1 MEQPAGPRFDARDYL
16 RIIHKRIWFVF
27 AISVAAAL
35 LGGVIAYMGGKPQ
48 YRAYASV
55 LVKQP
60 VEGLL
65 WVGATPPESRRQTIS
80 LETQARIAQGT
91 RCAELTWKRLK
102 SATNLGI
109 RVPSVSE
116 ILKAISVTVIRP
128 DVLRIEARADN
139 KLLAIALA
147 NETANSFKELSGER
161 QRNEVK
167 SAREYLEEQLKATE
181 QQLAEAA
188 RKTSEY
194 QRKTGLLVP
203 EAAITYIQSALNDF
217 QTEKARAET
226 ELRQAEAVVAK
237 LERLIA
243 NTPPATVAKVPVP
256 NPVRQALLESLQN
269 DQLALTRLRA
279 QYTDQYPGIQTILA
293 RIEETKARIQELP
306 PVVEQP
312 QVQPNGFL
320 ESAKTQLENER
331 LKVSQLR
338 AQIASYERA
347 IEQLHRRAENLVDK
361 ESEFAR
367 RQDEMELAR
376 ERHKKVVQELSV
388 KKLEE
393 ATTTSA
399 DVDVFDRALDAEE
412 VGPNVPKTIIY
423 GFFLGIFAGI
433 GLALVLEALDDT
445 IRTPEDIARY
455 TTAPFLG
462 IVPRTDDA
470 TAEPVTITGPKS
482 PPAEAYRTL
491 RSNIT
496 FALVDSPART
506 FVITSA
512 GASEGKSSVLA
523 NLAVAFA
530 QAGHSVIVVDSDLR
544 RPILHRLFGRDASRG
559 LSNLLVGEMSIEE
572 VLQDTAIA
580 NLKLIASGP
589 LPPNPA
595 ELLGSVPMDGII
607 DRLAQMADIVLFD
620 SPPTIMLTDALI
632 LSSKVDR
639 VILVAEAGQVTRDA
653 FNEVVRLIR
662 HARGNILGCVLNK
675 LRLTASDYYYYYY
688 YYYYDYS
695 SREEKEAPRRV
706 DVEHAA
712 APQPAEEEGEERIEL
727 PWERPEWLPEEEQES
742 GAEAERQAPPSEAG
756 QPREGQDW
764 VSQVREPDVI
774 TEPEEAEPKP
784 EPPQGEQPPSE
795 EEPPPL
801 PWDRPPPRDQQ

>member
-1 MEQPAGPRFDARDYL
+1 MLRCWSSSLWKGCCGWGPLPPKAVAR
-16 RIIHKRIWFVF
+16 
-27 AISVAAAL
+27 
-35 LGGVIAYMGGKPQ
+35 P
-48 YRAYASV
+48 
-55 LVKQP
+55 
-60 VEGLL
+60 
-65 WVGATPPESRRQTIS
+65 
-80 LETQARIAQGT
+80 
-91 RCAELTWKRLK
+91 
-102 SATNLGI
+102 
-109 RVPSVSE
+109 
-116 ILKAISVTVIRP
+116 VIRP

-399 DVDVFDRALDAEE
+399 DVDVFDRALDAGAG
-412 VGPNVPKTIIY
+412 GP
-423 GFFLGIFAGI
+423 
-433 GLALVLEALDDT
+433 
-445 IRTPEDIARY
+445 RRY
-455 TTAPFLG
+455 NSHPGRHCA
-462 IVPRTDDA
+462 I
-470 TAEPVTITGPKS
+470 
-482 PPAEAYRTL
+482 
-491 RSNIT
+491 
-496 FALVDSPART
+496 
-506 FVITSA
+506 
-512 GASEGKSSVLA
+512 
-523 NLAVAFA
+523 
-530 QAGHSVIVVDSDLR
+530 H
-544 RPILHRLFGRDASRG
+544 HR
-559 LSNLLVGEMSIEE
+559 
-572 VLQDTAIA
+572 
-580 NLKLIASGP
+580 P
-589 LPPNPA
+589 LPGHRA
-595 ELLGSVPMDGII
+595 A
-607 DRLAQMADIVLFD
+607 DR
-620 SPPTIMLTDALI
+620 
-632 LSSKVDR
+632 
-639 VILVAEAGQVTRDA
+639 
-653 FNEVVRLIR
+653 
-662 HARGNILGCVLNK
+662 
-675 LRLTASDYYYYYY
+675 
-688 YYYYDYS
+688 
-695 SREEKEAPRRV
+695 
-706 DVEHAA
+706 
-712 APQPAEEEGEERIEL
+712 
-727 PWERPEWLPEEEQES
+727 
-742 GAEAERQAPPSEAG
+742 
-756 QPREGQDW
+756 
-764 VSQVREPDVI
+764 
-774 TEPEEAEPKP
+774 
-784 EPPQGEQPPSE
+784 
-795 EEPPPL
+795 
-801 PWDRPPPRDQQ
+801 